1 MSGNQASIPKEMNIL
16 IVEDEHIIAKHL
28 QYTLTGFG
36 YIANDIATDYP
47 SAIESLQSKVFHLVI
62 IDINLNG
69 YQTGIDVAEYI
80 REHIHIPF
88 LFLTSHEDMAV
99 VNAALKTS
107 PNAFLPKPFQKITV
121 YTAVKLA
128 FKSFRQ
134 EAIYEQPDHI
144 EEPQDSAVIKDALF
158 IKEKHMF
165 TKIMLADILY
175 IRSDDN
181 YLELH
186 TSKKKYTIRETLK
199 NMISQLPSNFFFR
212 VHKSFIIN
220 LNAITAINYIHV
232 MIDDIE
238 IPITS
243 DNRNELLSRIKT
255 FS

>member
-1 MSGNQASIPKEMNIL
+1 MNIL

-28 QYTLTGFG
+28 QYTLNGFG
-36 YIANDIATDYP
+36 YNANDVATDYP
-47 SAIESLQSKVFHLVI
+47 SAIEILQQKQFNLVI
-62 IDINLNG
+62 LDINLNG

-80 REHIHIPF
+80 RENVHIPF
-88 LFLTSHEDMAV
+88 LFLTSHEDIAI

-107 PNAFLPKPFQKITV
+107 PNAFLTKPFQKITV

-134 EAIYEQPDHI
+134 EVIYEQPENIADL
-144 EEPQDSAVIKDALF
+144 PALVPTPADSTVIKDALF

-165 TKIMLADILY
+165 IKIMLSDLLY

-199 NMISQLPSNFFFR
+199 NIISELPANSFFR

-232 MIDDIE
+232 MIDEIE
-238 IPITS
+238 IPITT
-243 DNRNELLSRIKT
+243 DNRNELLKRIKT